1 MRRPALVLL
10 LLAALAVAAGCGSS
24 GDGDGDGDDQAA
36 PVAAQQVV
44 QEFEE
49 TPGLPELEPAA
60 GSDPAWD
67 QLGPGLD
74 LPAADQ
80 KRYGTFTIYVVDP
93 EAPEAV
99 ASLVADKDTAEPI
112 EADANGIYWDVDE
125 LAKSWVAQ
133 KRYGSNIVLAWWNE
147 QAQKGTD
154 ARWRRLDQAL
164 TDLTHG

>member
-10 LLAALAVAAGCGSS
+10 LLAVLALAAGCGSS
-24 GDGDGDGDDQAA
+24 GDGDDQDEQAA
-36 PVAAQQVV
+36 PVASQQVV
-44 QEFEE
+44 QEFEDE
-49 TPGLPELEPAA
+49 PQLPDLEPAA

-93 EAPEAV
+93 EDPEAV
-99 ASLVADKDTAEPI
+99 TSLLADKDTAEPI
-112 EADANGIYWDVDE
+112 AADANGIHWDFDE

-133 KRYGSNIVLAWWNE
+133 KRYGSNVVLAWWNE
-147 QAQKGTD
+147 KAQKGTD
-154 ARWRRLDQAL
+154 ARWRRLDRAL
-164 TDLTHG
+164 TDLTNS

>member
-10 LLAALAVAAGCGSS
+10 LLAVLALAAGCGSS
-24 GDGDGDGDDQAA
+24 GDGDDQDDQAA

-93 EAPEAV
+93 EDPEAV
-99 ASLVADKDTAEPI
+99 TSLLADKDTAEPI
-112 EADANGIYWDVDE
+112 EADANGIYWDFDE

-133 KRYGSNIVLAWWNE
+133 KRYGSNVVLAWWNE
-147 QAQKGTD
+147 KQQRGADQ
-154 ARWRRLDQAL
+154 RWRRLDRAL
-164 TDLTHG
+164 TEITSS